1 MANYERLSALDA
13 SFVGLEDESYH
24 MHVGSVMIFD
34 AVPLRTSG
42 GGIDIE
48 RIRGAI
54 EAHLRFVPRF
64 RQRLAYIPYERI
76 PIWVDDDSFR
86 LAYHVR
92 HTALPQPG
100 DERML
105 KRLVGRIMSQPLD
118 RKRPLWEVWVVE
130 GLQGDR
136 FALISKTHH
145 CMIDGISAADAMSV
159 ILEPD
164 PDTETAPP
172 QPWKPRPYPSDI
184 KLVLD
189 EIRRRAAQPPEA
201 LHAVRDAL
209 HHPMETMRELIEAAT
224 ALVQAAVPALS
235 PVSETPINVKV
246 GPHRRFDW
254 TDMQVADLKAVKNV
268 LGGTLND
275 VVLATVAG
283 ALRAFFTQRGV
294 DPNELEV
301 RGLVPVSVRTQ
312 DEHGRLGNRVA
323 EIIVPLPVKVRT
335 PVARLR
341 FVQQTTAAAKE
352 SHQAQGAQV
361 LTSISDWTV
370 PNLLVQAV
378 RLGSKTHPYNL
389 IITNV
394 PGPQF
399 PLYLQG
405 ALMRTAYPVVP
416 LYENLGLVVGLFSYN
431 GGLYWGINADWEQLL
446 DLHDFVL
453 AIESSFRELQDAARR
468 ASQRVASAPGRKHPR
483 QPKAAA
489 HIRPVPMRR

>member
-1 MANYERLSALDA
+1 VANYERLSALDA
-13 SFVGLEDESYH
+13 SFLGLEDESYH

-34 AVPLRTSG
+34 VGPLRTSS

-48 RIRGAI
+48 GIRDAI
-54 EAHLRFVPRF
+54 EAHLQSVPRF
-64 RQRLAYIPYERI
+64 RQRLAYIPYERM
-76 PIWVDDDSFR
+76 PVWVDDDRFR

-118 RKRPLWEVWVVE
+118 RKRPLWEMWVVE

-145 CMIDGISAADAMSV
+145 CMIDGISGADVMSV
-159 ILEPD
+159 ILEPS
-164 PDTETAPP
+164 PRTDTPP
-172 QPWKPRPYPSDI
+172 PRPWKARRCPSNAR
-184 KLVLD
+184 LVFE
-189 EIRRRAAQPPEA
+189 EIRRRAAQPPEVLQA
-201 LHAVRDAL
+201 LYGALRHPEETLREVTETAVAIV
-209 HHPMETMRELIEAAT
+209 HTVA
-224 ALVQAAVPALS
+224 PALS
-235 PVSETPINVKV
+235 PVSQTPINVDV

-254 TDMQVADLKAVKNV
+254 TDMQLADLKMVKNV
-268 LGGTLND
+268 LGGTIND

-283 ALRAFFTQRGV
+283 ALRVFFTQRGV
-294 DPNELEV
+294 DPDELEI

-312 DEHGRLGNRVA
+312 DQRGRLGNRVA
-323 EIIVPLPVKVRT
+323 EMIVPLPVKIRG

-341 FVQQTTAAAKE
+341 FVQEATAALKE
-352 SHQAQGAQV
+352 SHQALGAQV
-361 LTSISDWTV
+361 LTAISDWTV

-378 RLGSKTHPYNL
+378 RLASKTRPYNL
-389 IITNV
+389 IVTNI
-394 PGPQF
+394 PGPQI
-399 PLYLQG
+399 PLYLRG

-431 GGLYWGINADWEQLL
+431 GGVYWGFNADWEQLL

-453 AIESSFRELQDAARR
+453 AIESSFRALQDAARR
-468 ASQRVASAPGRKHPR
+468 AAERVASASAPQRR
-483 QPKAAA
+483 RRPKAAA
-489 HIRPVPMRR
+489 HIRPVHVG

>member
-13 SFVGLEDESYH
+13 SFLGLEDESYH

-34 AVPLRTSG
+34 VGPLRTSG

-48 RIRGAI
+48 RVRDTI
-54 EAHLRFVPRF
+54 EAHLHRVPRF
-64 RQRLAYIPYERI
+64 RQHLAYIPYERI
-76 PIWVDDDSFR
+76 PVWVDDERFR

-118 RKRPLWEVWVVE
+118 RKRPLWEMWVVE

-145 CMIDGISAADAMSV
+145 CMIDGVSGADVMPLILDQDPSAG
-159 ILEPD
+159 
-164 PDTETAPP
+164 APP
-172 QPWKPRPYPSDI
+172 PRPWKPRRCPSNAR
-184 KLVLD
+184 LVF
-189 EIRRRAAQPPEA
+189 EEMRRRAGQPPEA
-201 LHAVRDAL
+201 LQALYDAFR
-209 HHPMETMRELIEAAT
+209 HPEETLRGLTETAT
-224 ALVQAAVPALS
+224 AIVHTVAPALS
-235 PVSETPINVKV
+235 PVSQTPINVDV

-254 TDMQVADLKAVKNV
+254 TDMQLADLKMVKNV
-268 LGGTLND
+268 LGGTIND

-294 DPNELEV
+294 DPDELEI

-312 DEHGRLGNRVA
+312 DQRGRLGNRVA
-323 EIIVPLPVKVRT
+323 EMIVPLPVKIRG

-341 FVQQTTAAAKE
+341 FVQENTAALKE
-352 SHQAQGAQV
+352 SHQALGAQV
-361 LTSISDWTV
+361 LTAISDWTV

-378 RLGSKTHPYNL
+378 RLASKTRPYNL
-389 IITNV
+389 IVTNI
-394 PGPQF
+394 PGPQI
-399 PLYLQG
+399 PLYLRG

-431 GGLYWGINADWEQLL
+431 GGVYWGFNADWEQLL

-453 AIESSFRELQDAARR
+453 AIESSFRKLQDAARR
-468 ASQRVASAPGRKHPR
+468 ARQRVASASAPQRRRRLKV
-483 QPKAAA
+483 AA
-489 HIRPVPMRR
+489 HVRPVHVG